1 MLKKRVQKEDGR
13 YLIYYSFPDGPPGDS
28 PGSKKDV
35 STFVRGRE
43 TLAQH
48 DEALAQR
55 AAQRTADAA
64 GKPET
69 GGDV

>member
-35 STFVRGRE
+35 TTLVRDRE
-43 TLAQH
+43 TF
-48 DEALAQR
+48 AQR
-55 AAQRTADAA
+55 IADAA